1 MDLTEIEKKDAVLA
15 QQIILLSNF
24 IANIWSKIMKIH
36 ENKFKQ
42 KISKTCLFRM
52 TSFTAKTKLAETSKC
67 SFISNRRTGEECGKM
82 TVAKLRIEWSRD
94 FLQNSRNSSTGGSKF
109 YYKKYLKEDLFI
121 WWPMQKIQILLHIRL
136 MNFRPKFVEISDHV
150 SKPKFY
156 YIEN

>member
-1 MDLTEIEKKDAVLA
+1 MVFKVEYEGLRVISKFLTEKLMDLTAIEKKDAVLA

-42 KISKTCLFRM
+42 KISNTWLFRM

-82 TVAKLRIEWSRD
+82 TVAKLRIGWSRD
-94 FLQNSRNSSTGGSKF
+94 FLQNSRNSNRTIVRFHWKSKSF
-109 YYKKYLKEDLFI
+109 WY
-121 WWPMQKIQILLHIRL
+121 W
-136 MNFRPKFVEISDHV
+136 SHV
-150 SKPKFY
+150 TPNLSWSKNWF
-156 YIEN
+156 

>member
-1 MDLTEIEKKDAVLA
+1 MVFKVEYEGLRVISKFLTEKLMDLTAIEKKDAVLA

-42 KISKTCLFRM
+42 KISNTCLFRM

-82 TVAKLRIEWSRD
+82 TVAKLRIGWSRD
-94 FLQNSRNSSTGGSKF
+94 FLQNSRNSNRTIVRFHWKSKSF
-109 YYKKYLKEDLFI
+109 WY
-121 WWPMQKIQILLHIRL
+121 W
-136 MNFRPKFVEISDHV
+136 SHV
-150 SKPKFY
+150 TPNLSWSKNWF
-156 YIEN
+156 